1 MAEQLAQMPAVGG
14 RSNSLGRVG
23 EVVDLVLGDR
33 FRLGELYG
41 CLFDDDAWTRMR
53 AADALEKVC
62 RARPEW
68 PTPYID
74 RFAADLAESTQPSIQ
89 WHLAQIFDQVDLT
102 GDQRAFVTSWLEG
115 LLSTTEVDWIVAANA
130 MTTLT
135 HVTKDGAVPAP
146 RTIALLRVQQEHRSK
161 SVVRRVDRLLSELTA
176 SRRE

>member
-1 MAEQLAQMPAVGG
+1 MAEQLAQMLAVGG

-33 FRLGELYG
+33 SRLGELYG
-41 CLFDDDAWTRMR
+41 GLFDDDAWTRMR

-62 RARPEW
+62 RVQPEW
-68 PTPYID
+68 MTPHMD
-74 RFAADLAESTQPSIQ
+74 RFAADLAGSTQPSIQ

-102 GDQRAFVTSWLEG
+102 GDQRAFVTSWLER
-115 LLSTTEVDWIVAANA
+115 LLSPTEVDWIVAANA

-135 HVTKDGAVPAP
+135 HLTKDGAVPAP
-146 RTIALLRVQQEHRSK
+146 RTIALLRVQQGHRRSPW
-161 SVVRRVDRLLSELTA
+161 SDARGQVAVGAAA